1 VAPGLLSGTETEVIP
16 SAVLGQK
23 DTGPAKES
31 GSSPAFI
38 GFADGSAA
46 GIRGIPSFVLGVPHP
61 DDPNNL
67 TAMELLRGAQPFE
80 AFQTVIDKLL
90 AEGRNAAGIH
100 ATE

>member
-1 VAPGLLSGTETEVIP
+1 
-16 SAVLGQK
+16 
-23 DTGPAKES
+23 
-31 GSSPAFI
+31 
-38 GFADGSAA
+38 
-46 GIRGIPSFVLGVPHP
+46 VLGVPHP